1 MKLHHFAGML
11 LLPALLVGCGS
22 SSHDFTTVHQ
32 SGISINFEDGAVL
45 LHADNQPEGR
55 IAADGNFSIAGKP
68 VTLTAPQQDLF
79 KQYYGDASK
88 IRDEG
93 IATGKAGAAM
103 AGHAIGDVVSGLV
116 HGNPDQIGP
125 TIQARAGKITAQAT
139 QICHAFG
146 DLRTAQD
153 AISSQV
159 EAFRPY
165 ATITADKVQD
175 CLKETSKATDSIT
188 AH

>member
-1 MKLHHFAGML
+1 MKLHHLAGVL
-11 LLPALLVGCGS
+11 LLPALLAGCGS
-22 SSHDFTTVHQ
+22 SNHDFTTVRQ
-32 SGISINFEDGAVL
+32 GAVSINFEDGAVL
-45 LHADNQPEGR
+45 LHANDQPKAQ
-55 IAADGNFSIAGKP
+55 IAANGDFSIAGKP
-68 VTLTAPQQDLF
+68 VTLTEPQRELF
-79 KQYYGDASK
+79 KQYYGDAVS

-103 AGHAIGDVVSGLV
+103 AGHAIGDVVSGLI

-125 TIQARAGKITAQAT
+125 TIKARAGKVTAQAT
-139 QICHAFG
+139 QICLAFG

-165 ATITADKVQD
+165 ATITADDVQD